1 MRFENI
7 TNSSIYRAILS
18 VTAGLLCL
26 VFAKYNISYQFENL
40 SINIPWSLLFP
51 IIVSAAFGT
60 RFAVIS
66 AISGGALFPVLLWP
80 SNGYALIVDV
90 LSLFVLIVLVG
101 YVANLKKSF
110 QRLLSYRILVGTVV
124 LGYLIFLFSIYYFG
138 FNSLLSFN
146 PTFWT
151 DSTVTSLPNSV
162 ILTIIIKCAFNYLL
176 IVIFSD
182 TLLMLSEVRVL
193 FGLKVERW
201 MKQNSRV
208 FLLSLLIALVVWTI
222 FYLLDILL
230 SSNKQVDKDY
240 IELSFMVLFLSSGI
254 IGWVLIFYNNS
265 KYFAEARLQ
274 SKQQQ
279 LVSIINNI
287 PSVVYRCSNDENWT
301 IQMISPQISEITG
314 YPVNSSFFKE
324 RRSFTNLLYQEDRSK
339 VEDSIKQQ
347 IALNNAF
354 QVDYRIISS
363 TGTIHWI
370 SEVGRLYFDE
380 DNLSGYI
387 DGVIN
392 DITTRKLLELE
403 VEQYRNNLEQ
413 LVKQRTKELEIAN
426 EELKATLEQLNK
438 TQFQLIQS
446 EKMASL
452 GILTAGFAHEINNP
466 LNFIMGGYSALQ
478 EMVDS
483 GNIDN
488 QDAKLL
494 LTGIKEGVT
503 RAAEIVKLL
512 NQISANNNIFSKSCD
527 IHRILDNC
535 VTILHYITGDKIE
548 VLKKYSSEISCIEG
562 NTGQLHQAFLNILLN
577 AIQAIDNKG
586 SITITTQRTDDR
598 VKIDISDTGCG
609 ISSENLS
616 KIVDPFFTTKSP
628 GKGTGL
634 GLTICY
640 SIVTEHRGTIEFMSE
655 ENKGTTVSITFPLVN

>member
-7 TNSSIYRAILS
+7 TNSSIYRVILS

-26 VFAKYNISYQFENL
+26 VFAKYNISYQFESL

-101 YVANLKKSF
+101 YVANLKRSF

-287 PSVVYRCSNDENWT
+287 PSVVYRCNFDSAWT
-301 IQMISPQISEITG
+301 VQMISPQISEITG
-314 YPVNSSFFKE
+314 YPMDSYFFKD
-324 RRSFTNLLYQEDRSK
+324 RNSFVDLLHPEDRSNA
-339 VEDSIKQQ
+339 ENSIKQQ
-347 IALNNAF
+347 VDLNRMFHAE
-354 QVDYRIISS
+354 YRIVSIDGSV
-363 TGTIHWI
+363 HWI
-370 SEVGRLYFDE
+370 SEVGRISLDE
-380 DNLSGYI
+380 GNQLGYI
-387 DGVIN
+387 DGVIT
-392 DITTRKLLELE
+392 DFTSKKLLELE

-438 TQFQLIQS
+438 AQFQIIQS

-452 GILTAGFAHEINNP
+452 GVLTAGFAHEINNP
-466 LNFIMGGYSALQ
+466 LNYIMGGYTALQ

-483 GNIDN
+483 NNIN
-488 QDAKLL
+488 ISDAKLL
-494 LTGIKEGVT
+494 LKSIEEGVS
-503 RAAEIVKLL
+503 RAAEIVKSL
-512 NQISANNNIFSKSCD
+512 NQINTNDNIFSKNCD
-527 IHRILDNC
+527 IQSILDNC
-535 VTILHYITGDKIE
+535 ITILHHRITDKIE
-548 VLKKYSSEISCIEG
+548 VIKHYSSTKTCIEG
-562 NTGQLHQAFLNILLN
+562 NSGQLHQVFLNVLLN
-577 AIQAIDNKG
+577 AIQAIEDKG
-586 SITITTQRTDDR
+586 EIRISTQVIQNTLK
-598 VKIDISDTGCG
+598 VEISDTGCG
-609 ISSENLS
+609 ISSENMPR
-616 KIVDPFFTTKSP
+616 VFDPFFTTKPP

-640 SIVTEHRGTIEFMSE
+640 SIVTEHRGIMEFISE

>member
-7 TNSSIYRAILS
+7 TSSNTYKVILS
-18 VTAGLLCL
+18 ITAGLLCL
-26 VFAKYNISYQFENL
+26 IFAKHNISYQFENL
-40 SINIPWSLLFP
+40 SVNIPWSLLFP

-60 RFAVIS
+60 RSAIIS
-66 AISGGALFPVLLWP
+66 AISGGALFPILLWP

-90 LSLFVLIVLVG
+90 LSLFILIVLVG
-101 YVANLKKSF
+101 YIANIKSRF

-124 LGYLIFLFSIYYFG
+124 FGYLIFLFLIYSFG
-138 FNSLLSFN
+138 FNTLLSFN

-182 TLLMLSEVRVL
+182 TLLMLPEIRGF

-208 FLLSLLIALVVWTI
+208 FLLSLLIALVVWAI
-222 FYLLDILL
+222 FYLLDSLL

-240 IELSFMVLFLSSGI
+240 IDLSFMVLFLSSGI

-265 KYFAEARLQ
+265 KFLAEAKLK

-279 LVSIINNI
+279 LVSIVNNI
-287 PSVVYRCSNDENWT
+287 PSVVYRCNNDENWT
-301 IQMISPQISEITG
+301 VQMVSPQISEITG
-314 YPVNSSFFKE
+314 YPMGSSFFNSRK
-324 RRSFTNLLYQEDRSK
+324 SFIGLIYPEDREST
-339 VEDSIKQQ
+339 ENSIRQQ
-347 IALNNAF
+347 IELNKKF
-354 QVDYRIISS
+354 QVEYRILNCNGS
-363 TGTIHWI
+363 IHWI
-370 SEVGRLYFDE
+370 SEIGRVYVDE
-380 DNLSGYI
+380 DNSGFI
-387 DGVIN
+387 DGIIN
-392 DITTRKLLELE
+392 DITSRKVLELE

-413 LVKQRTKELEIAN
+413 LVKQRTEELEVAN
-426 EELKATLEQLNK
+426 EELKTTLEQLNK
-438 TQFQLIQS
+438 TQLQLIQS

-483 GNIDN
+483 GNFEN
-488 QDAKLL
+488 QDAMLILK
-494 LTGIKEGVT
+494 GIKEGVD
-503 RAAEIVKLL
+503 RAAEIVKSL
-512 NQISANNNIFSKSCD
+512 NQISTSNNVFSKSCD

-535 VTILHYITGDKIE
+535 LKILHYRTGNNIE
-548 VLKKYSSEISCIEG
+548 ILKKYSSEIICIEG
-562 NTGQLHQAFLNILLN
+562 NTGQLHQVFLNILLN
-577 AIQAIDNKG
+577 AIQAIEGKGKINISTQKIENK
-586 SITITTQRTDDR
+586 I
-598 VKIDISDTGCG
+598 KIDISDTGCG
-609 ISSENLS
+609 ISSENIHRVL
-616 KIVDPFFTTKSP
+616 DPFFTTKPP

-640 SIVTEHRGTIEFMSE
+640 SIVNEHGGTIEFLSE
-655 ENKGTTVSITFPLVN
+655 ENIGTTVSLTFPLVN